1 MAKRRPP
8 IDREKAPLDRA
19 RLNDLALSYVA
30 RFATTRAKLTR
41 YLARKL
47 RERGWDEDQDED
59 SGAAACEAIATR
71 LADLGY
77 IDDKQYAE
85 MRGRSMT
92 GRGLGLQRVK
102 AQLWVDGIAADD
114 AEAAVSAAI
123 DAAPAAAVRFA
134 RKRRFGPY
142 AQEQV
147 SDPALR
153 QRQLAAFLRAGH
165 AMDLARRILAMA
177 PGDEAGLE
185 ALDAEVMLD

>member
-1 MAKRRPP
+1 MAKRRTH

-19 RLNDLALSYVA
+19 RLNDLAVSYVA

-41 YLARKL
+41 YLDRKL
-47 RERGWDEDQDED
+47 REQGWDDGQNEE
-59 SGAAACEAIATR
+59 SAAAACEAIAKR

-77 IDDKQYAE
+77 IDDQQYAE

-114 AEAAVSAAI
+114 AEAAVNAASE
-123 DAAPAAAVRFA
+123 AAPAAAIHFA
-134 RKRRFGPY
+134 RKRRLGPF
-142 AQEQV
+142 AQVEP

-165 AMDLARRILAMA
+165 AMELARRILAMA
-177 PGDEAGLE
+177 PGDEAGLA
-185 ALDAEVMLD
+185 ALDAAVMLD